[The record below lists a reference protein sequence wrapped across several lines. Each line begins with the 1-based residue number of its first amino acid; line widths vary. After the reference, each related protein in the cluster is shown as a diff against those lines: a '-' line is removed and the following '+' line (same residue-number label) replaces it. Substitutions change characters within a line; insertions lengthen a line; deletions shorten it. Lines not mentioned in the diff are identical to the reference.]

1 MLCVLL
7 TLSQLR
13 RLYRDFT
20 IKNLETVRVA
30 SLVTSMMNYEGD
42 PVINLLKGQ
51 MINKIFRQ
59 VPPPLSW

>member
-42 PVINLLKGQ
+42 PVINLLKAQ

>member
-42 PVINLLKGQ
+42 PVI
-51 MINKIFRQ
+51 IF
-59 VPPPLSW
+59 S